1 MTSAEQRSHRIG
13 LILVASAGLAW
24 SSAGLLTRFIEADLF
39 TLLFWRGLFSGAAQ
53 ALLFVWLER
62 GNSVATLKALRWPAA
77 AVAAFSALGMICGIG
92 SLRYGT
98 VADAMVI
105 YATVPFV
112 TAGIAF
118 AMIGERPG
126 RSTMLASAAALL
138 GVGIM
143 LWGKPVGGGF
153 FGQILA
159 AGTTVS
165 MACFTTIMRQHREV
179 PMLPAMAASAW
190 LCSLAVLP
198 WADPTGLSA
207 SDLLLCAVFGIFQNA
222 AGLAL
227 YSFGS
232 KRIPAAEATLLA
244 ALEVPFTPLWVF
256 LILGETPALPTLMG
270 GAIVLVA
277 LFAHILSEFRGTA
290 KQIRGEFPLAP

>member
-1 MTSAEQRSHRIG
+1 MTSAEQRNHRIG
-13 LILVASAGLAW
+13 LVLAASAALAW
-24 SSAGLLTRFIEADLF
+24 SSAGLFTRFIEADLF

-53 ALLFVWLER
+53 ALLFAWLER
-62 GNSVATLKALRWPAA
+62 GNVAATISTLRWPTV
-77 AVAAFSALGMICGIG
+77 AVAFFSALSMICGIG
-92 SLRYGT
+92 ALRYGT

-112 TAGIAF
+112 TAGIAYV
-118 AMIGERPG
+118 MIGERPS
-126 RSTMLASAAALL
+126 RSTLLASAAALL

-153 FGQILA
+153 LGQVLA
-159 AGTTVS
+159 VGMTLG

-198 WADPTGLSA
+198 WADPTAISA
-207 SDLLLCAVFGIFQNA
+207 SDFLLCAAFGIFQNA

-227 YSFGS
+227 YTFGS

-256 LILGETPALPTLMG
+256 LILGETPALPTLAG
-270 GAIVLVA
+270 GAIVLAA
-277 LFAHILSEFRGTA
+277 LFTHILSEFRGKA
-290 KQIRGEFPLAP
+290 KGIEGEFPLAP